1 MDGAALLL
9 GSRIGGCPCLM
20 PGNILVPR
28 NLHTLSG
35 FAASNVLLAFDYD
48 GTLAPIASAPA
59 AARMRAAT
67 RRWLTRVAQL
77 YPCVVISGRPLDDL
91 TRRLGRIPVWY
102 LFGNHGLEPHA
113 GSDEHATR
121 VKKWVHQLTT
131 QLPRQQGLVIEHK
144 KYSVAVHYRGVR
156 NRKRVLDSI
165 ADAVGQL
172 SDVRTITGASAVN
185 LLPAGGADKGVRSDE
200 HATRVKKWVHQ
211 LTTQLPR
218 QQGLVIEHKKYSVAV
233 HYRGVRNRKRVLDS
247 IADAVGQLSDVRT
260 ITGASA
266 VNLLPAGG
274 ADKGV

>member
-1 MDGAALLL
+1 
-9 GSRIGGCPCLM
+9 M

-59 AARMRAAT
+59 AAKMRAAT
-67 RRWLTRVAQL
+67 RRWLTRVARL

-144 KYSVAVHYRGVR
+144 KYSVTVHYRGVR
-156 NRKRVLDSI
+156 NRKRVIDSI

-172 SDVRTITGASAVN
+172 SDVRTIAGASAVN
-185 LLPAGGADKGVRSDE
+185 LLPAGGADKGVAVQKARRMFACDTVIYVGDDDTDE
-200 HATRVKKWVHQ
+200 DAFASAPPERLLAIRVGGRGATRARYRLRSQREIDALLRELLKLRGKK
-211 LTTQLPR
+211 
-218 QQGLVIEHKKYSVAV
+218 
-233 HYRGVRNRKRVLDS
+233 
-247 IADAVGQLSDVRT
+247 
-260 ITGASA
+260 
-266 VNLLPAGG
+266 
-274 ADKGV
+274 